1 MDTPPDQYSDDRGSY
16 AYTFLLE
23 KRRIELGD
31 DMTHTKQNQE
41 YLQVYIHKK
50 RIWRYF
56 FSTTSWSVTLWL
68 SGDKKIRL
76 THSTTTIVHS
86 EWHPGKHCAIV
97 DQSPAA
103 FTFQSKHYCQIMA
116 AGGGGGGILVRVKS
130 GGCWAWKAT
139 AWHNCGK
146 LWPPGHWCGHRMG
159 TCGQFRPTLH
169 STPGHYQRGHYF
181 NINSKLM
188 TFFFSVPNRW
198 AFYAN
203 AR

>member
-1 MDTPPDQYSDDRGSY
+1 MEMKFKCHVKPRVFITV
-16 AYTFLLE
+16 YTRNIFAG
-23 KRRIELGD
+23 I
-31 DMTHTKQNQE
+31 
-41 YLQVYIHKK
+41 
-50 RIWRYF
+50 
-56 FSTTSWSVTLWL
+56 FSTTSWSVTLWS

-116 AGGGGGGILVRVKS
+116 AAGVGGGILVRVKS

-169 STPGHYQRGHYF
+169 SMPGHYLG
-181 NINSKLM
+181 IISTLSPKLWL
-188 TFFFSVPNRW
+188 TFP
-198 AFYAN
+198 AF
-203 AR
+203 